1 MEREIKLNY
10 LLREAKRCIT
20 ILLIA
25 GLIGGAGYTYRHYT
39 SVKGGQAAIRYASTC
54 NIRVVTAS
62 EGDAEWALR
71 ESYEISKALALSDE
85 VLGKVAKDK
94 DVAAQGL
101 DVPTIRSY
109 LYSQAYNYGE
119 LVHVIVLTP
128 SQELSDLICSRIEKY
143 SVETLKSKVID
154 ASVLQGTTPFGP
166 GVVTIPTDTNSENI
180 VKLAPTDVP
189 SFSAVGVLKHFIVG
203 FCGLAVAV
211 YFVIC
216 LLYIIRNK
224 IVYAEEI
231 EDEDIPVIGIANKK
245 NGQLISDEALSNIL
259 LRDKST
265 KKVAVLQLGSDDD
278 PARFTGSW
286 AAHGVTADL
295 LGNVDTNPMVR
306 TKVADSD
313 AAVLLIKSNTVTME
327 QLKREIRRIR
337 DANVALAG
345 VIFDET

>member
-39 SVKGGQAAIRYASTC
+39 SVKGGQAAVRYASTC

-128 SQELSDLICSRIEKY
+128 SQDLSDLICSRIEKY
-143 SVETLKSKVID
+143 SVETLKGKVID

-166 GVVTIPTDTNSENI
+166 GVVTIPPDTENI
-180 VKLAPTDVP
+180 VNLTPAGVP
-189 SFSAVGVLKHFIVG
+189 SFSPAGAVKYFLVG
-203 FCGLAVAV
+203 FCGLAVAA

-216 LLYIIRNK
+216 LLYILRGK
-224 IVYAEEI
+224 VVYAEEI
-231 EDEDIPVIGIANKK
+231 EDEDIPVIGIADRK
-245 NGQLISDEALSNIL
+245 NADIISDEVLSNIMI
-259 LRDKST
+259 RDKNT
-265 KKVAVLQLGSDDD
+265 KKVALLQLGNSED
-278 PARFTGSW
+278 PSKFTGTW
-286 AAHGVTADL
+286 AQHGVAADL
-295 LGNVDTNPMVR
+295 LGNVDTDPMAR
-306 TKVADSD
+306 TRVTDSD
-313 AAVLLIKSNTVTME
+313 TAALLIRSNTVTME
-327 QLKREIRRIR
+327 QLRREIRRIK
-337 DANVALAG
+337 DAGVSLAG
-345 VIFDET
+345 VIFDQA